1 MNFQAGMKQIPH
13 ALLAQVAAIP
23 LLAAAIAVSFLYL
36 PGQPAVLQYAVVIV
50 LSYLVGSLS
59 WGYMLLR
66 WRLGMDVR
74 EYGSGR
80 TGMANVLRTGGGK
93 VAAVVFALDVGKG
106 VMAVVMAKE
115 ATGASGA
122 EVAAALAALVGHN
135 WPVFLGFRG
144 GRGILT
150 ALGGLSMMAPVPAV
164 VATAVWLATALGS
177 RYISLGS
184 IIGVM
189 AGAASLIALV
199 ALAGWYSDTY
209 IIFAGVATV
218 MIIWQHRDNI
228 RRLINGSERR
238 IGAPATP
245 AQ

>member
-1 MNFQAGMKQIPH
+1 MKQFPH
-13 ALLAQVAAIP
+13 TLLIQVAAIP
-23 LLAAAIAVSFLYL
+23 VLAAAIAMAVVYL
-36 PGQPAVLQYAVVIV
+36 PGQPVALQYVVV
-50 LSYLVGSLS
+50 VALAYLSGSLS

-66 WRLGMDVR
+66 WRLGTDVR
-74 EYGSGR
+74 QYGSGR
-80 TGMANVLRTGGGK
+80 TGMSNVLRTGGGK
-93 VAAVVFALDVGKG
+93 MAALVFALDVGKG
-106 VMAVVMAKE
+106 VVAVMMAKE

-150 ALGGLSMMAPVPAV
+150 ALGGLSMMAPVPAA
-164 VATAVWLATALGS
+164 VATAIWLATAFGS

-184 IIGVM
+184 IIGVL
-189 AGAASLIALV
+189 AGAASLIGLALI
-199 ALAGWYSDTY
+199 GWYSETY
-209 IIFAGVATV
+209 MYFAGVAAA

-228 RRLINGSERR
+228 QRLIQGNERR

-245 AQ
+245 VE

>member
-1 MNFQAGMKQIPH
+1 MKQLPYTLVI
-13 ALLAQVAAIP
+13 QVIAIP
-23 LLAAAIAVSFLYL
+23 VLAVAIAMAFVFL
-36 PGQPAVLQYAVVIV
+36 PGQPTELQYAVVII
-50 LSYLVGSLS
+50 LAYLVGSLS

-106 VMAVVMAKE
+106 VLAVMMAKE

-135 WPVFLGFRG
+135 WPVFLKFRG

-150 ALGGLSMMAPVPAV
+150 ALGGFSMMTPVPAI
-164 VATAVWLATALGS
+164 VATVIFLVTALGS

-189 AGAASLIALV
+189 AGAATLIGLV
-199 ALAGWYSDTY
+199 ALAGWYSEAY
-209 IIFAGVATV
+209 MIFAGVATV
-218 MIIWQHRDNI
+218 MLIWQHRDNI
-228 RRLINGSERR
+228 QRLAQGNERR
-238 IGAPATP
+238 IGTPATP
-245 AQ
+245 AE

>member
-1 MNFQAGMKQIPH
+1 MKQLPR
-13 ALLAQVAAIP
+13 ALLAQIVAIP
-23 LLAAAIAVSFLYL
+23 ALAVAIAVAFLYL
-36 PGQPAVLQYAVVIV
+36 PGQAAALQYIVVVV

-66 WRLGMDVR
+66 WRQGTDVR

-80 TGMANVLRTGGGK
+80 TGMSNVLRTGGGRM
-93 VAAVVFALDVGKG
+93 AAVVGTLDIGKG
-106 VMAVVMAKE
+106 VLAVMMAKE

-122 EVAAALAALVGHN
+122 EVAAALAAVTGHN

-144 GRGILT
+144 GRGILA

-164 VATAVWLATALGS
+164 VATAIWLATALGS

-184 IIGVM
+184 ILGVV
-189 AGAASLIALV
+189 AGAASLIGLV
-199 ALAGWYSDTY
+199 ALAGWYSQAY
-209 IIFAGVATV
+209 IIFAGVAAV

-228 RRLINGSERR
+228 QRLIQGNERR
-238 IGAPATP
+238 IGAPAAP
-245 AQ
+245 VE

>member
-1 MNFQAGMKQIPH
+1 MKQFPQ
-13 ALLAQVAAIP
+13 ALLIQVAAIP
-23 LLAAAIAVSFLYL
+23 ILAAAVALAVIYL
-36 PGQPAVLQYAVVIV
+36 PEQPAALQYAVVII
-50 LSYLVGSLS
+50 LAYLAGSLS
-59 WGYMLLR
+59 WGYILLR
-66 WRLGMDVR
+66 WRLGTDVR

-80 TGMANVLRTGGGK
+80 TGMSNVLRTGGGK
-93 VAAVVFALDVGKG
+93 MAAVVFALDVGKG
-106 VMAVVMAKE
+106 VLAVVMAKE

-164 VATAVWLATALGS
+164 VATAIWLATAFGS

-184 IIGVM
+184 IIGVL
-189 AGAASLIALV
+189 AGAASLIGL
-199 ALAGWYSDTY
+199 ALAGWYSETY
-209 IIFAGVATV
+209 MYFAGVATA

-228 RRLINGSERR
+228 QRLVNGSERR

-245 AQ
+245 VE

>member
-1 MNFQAGMKQIPH
+1 MKQLPP
-13 ALLAQVAAIP
+13 ALLIQVATIP
-23 LLAAAIAVSFLYL
+23 VLTAAIAFAFLYL
-36 PGQPAVLQYAVVIV
+36 PGQAAALQYVVVIA
-50 LSYLVGSLS
+50 LAYLLGSLS

-66 WRLGMDVR
+66 WRLGADVR

-80 TGMANVLRTGGGK
+80 TGMSNVLRTGGGK
-93 VAAVVFALDVGKG
+93 MAAAVLALDIGKG
-106 VMAVVMAKE
+106 VLAVMMARE

-164 VATAVWLATALGS
+164 VATAVWLATAFGS

-184 IIGVM
+184 IIGVL
-189 AGAASLIALV
+189 AGAASLIGLALI
-199 ALAGWYSDTY
+199 GWYSETY
-209 IIFAGVATV
+209 MYFAGVAAV

-228 RRLINGSERR
+228 QRLLQGNERR

-245 AQ
+245 VE

>member
-1 MNFQAGMKQIPH
+1 M
-13 ALLAQVAAIP
+13 
-23 LLAAAIAVSFLYL
+23 
-36 PGQPAVLQYAVVIV
+36 
-50 LSYLVGSLS
+50 
-59 WGYMLLR
+59 
-66 WRLGMDVR
+66 
-74 EYGSGR
+74 
-80 TGMANVLRTGGGK
+80 
-93 VAAVVFALDVGKG
+93 AAVVFALDVSKG
-106 VMAVVMAKE
+106 VLAVMMAKE

-164 VATAVWLATALGS
+164 VATVIWIATAFGS

-184 IIGVM
+184 IIGVL
-189 AGAASLIALV
+189 AGAVSLIALV
-199 ALAGWYSDTY
+199 MLAGWYSQTY
-209 IIFAGVATV
+209 MIFAGVAAV

-228 RRLINGSERR
+228 QRLLRGNERR

-245 AQ
+245 AE

>member
-1 MNFQAGMKQIPH
+1 MKQFPH
-13 ALLAQVAAIP
+13 TLLIQVAAIP
-23 LLAAAIAVSFLYL
+23 VLAAAIAMAVVYL
-36 PGQPAVLQYAVVIV
+36 PGQPVALQYVVV
-50 LSYLVGSLS
+50 VALAYLSGSLS

-66 WRLGMDVR
+66 WRLGTDVR
-74 EYGSGR
+74 QHGSGR
-80 TGMANVLRTGGGK
+80 TGMSNVLRTGGGK
-93 VAAVVFALDVGKG
+93 MAALVFALDVGKG
-106 VMAVVMAKE
+106 VVAVVMAKE

-150 ALGGLSMMAPVPAV
+150 ALGGLSMMAPVPAA
-164 VATAVWLATALGS
+164 VATAIWLATAFGS

-184 IIGVM
+184 IIGVL
-189 AGAASLIALV
+189 AGAASLIGLALI
-199 ALAGWYSDTY
+199 GWYSETY
-209 IIFAGVATV
+209 MYFAGVAAA

-228 RRLINGSERR
+228 QRLIQGNERR

-245 AQ
+245 VE

>member
-1 MNFQAGMKQIPH
+1 MKRLPATLLIQI
-13 ALLAQVAAIP
+13 AAIP
-23 LLAAAIAVSFLYL
+23 ILAAAIAMALVYL
-36 PGQPAVLQYAVVIV
+36 PGQTAALQYVVVAVLA
-50 LSYLVGSLS
+50 YLVGSLS

-66 WRLGMDVR
+66 WRLGTDVR

-80 TGMANVLRTGGGK
+80 TGMSNVLRTGGGK
-93 VAAVVFALDVGKG
+93 MAAVVFALDVGKG
-106 VMAVVMAKE
+106 VLAVMMAKE

-150 ALGGLSMMAPVPAV
+150 ALGGLSMMAPVPAG
-164 VATAVWLATALGS
+164 VATAVWLATAFGS

-184 IIGVM
+184 IIGVL
-189 AGAASLIALV
+189 AGAASLIGLV
-199 ALAGWYSDTY
+199 ALAGWYSQTY
-209 IIFAGVATV
+209 MIFAGVAAA

-228 RRLINGSERR
+228 QRLLQGNERR
-238 IGAPATP
+238 IGAPAAP
-245 AQ
+245 VE

>member
-1 MNFQAGMKQIPH
+1 MRQLPPTLLVQI
-13 ALLAQVAAIP
+13 AAIP
-23 LLAAAIAVSFLYL
+23 LLAAAIAAAFLLL
-36 PGQPAVLQYAVVIV
+36 PGQPAALQYVVVAV
-50 LSYLVGSLS
+50 LAYLVGSLS

-66 WRLGMDVR
+66 WRLGTDVR
-74 EYGSGR
+74 QYGSGR

-93 VAAVVFALDVGKG
+93 MAAVVFALDVGKG
-106 VMAVVMAKE
+106 VLAVVMAKE

-164 VATAVWLATALGS
+164 VATVIWAATALGS

-184 IIGVM
+184 IIGVV
-189 AGAASLIALV
+189 AGAATLIALV
-199 ALAGWYSDTY
+199 TLAGWYSQTY
-209 IIFAGVATV
+209 MVFAGIATV
-218 MIIWQHRDNI
+218 MLIWQHRDNI
-228 RRLINGSERR
+228 QRLIHGKERK
-238 IGAPATP
+238 IGAPAAP
-245 AQ
+245 VE

>member
-1 MNFQAGMKQIPH
+1 MRELPPT
-13 ALLAQVAAIP
+13 LLIQVATIP
-23 LLAAAIAVSFLYL
+23 MLAAAIAVSFVYL
-36 PGQPAVLQYAVVIV
+36 PGQAAALQYVVVVV
-50 LSYLVGSLS
+50 LAYLVGSLS

-66 WRLGMDVR
+66 WRLGTDVR

-80 TGMANVLRTGGGK
+80 TGMSNVLRTGGGK
-93 VAAVVFALDVGKG
+93 MAAVVFALDVGKG
-106 VMAVVMAKE
+106 VLAVMMAKE

-164 VATAVWLATALGS
+164 VATAVWLATAFGS

-184 IIGVM
+184 IIGVV

-199 ALAGWYSDTY
+199 ALAGWYSQTY
-209 IIFAGVATV
+209 MIFAGVAAV

-228 RRLINGSERR
+228 QRLLQGNERR
-238 IGAPATP
+238 IGAPAAP
-245 AQ
+245 VE